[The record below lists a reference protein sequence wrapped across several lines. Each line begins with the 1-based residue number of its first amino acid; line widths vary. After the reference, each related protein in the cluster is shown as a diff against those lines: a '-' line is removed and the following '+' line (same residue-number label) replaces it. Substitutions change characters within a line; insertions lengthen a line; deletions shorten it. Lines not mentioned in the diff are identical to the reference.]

1 MRLSGTVAV
10 ITGAGGGIGAAL
22 ARRFAAEGV
31 AGLCLADVDER
42 ALADVMADLHLA
54 SGAAGAAGGAAGNDR
69 RVLSIRTDVTDEAQV
84 RAMVETTIAELGP
97 IDLLC
102 SNAGV
107 ATGRGLD
114 APGDVWERTWS
125 VNVLAH
131 LYAARAAI
139 PHMLARGRGYLLN
152 TCSAAGLLTQP
163 GDAPYAVTKNA
174 AVAFAEWLAVTYG
187 DQGLKVSALC
197 PQGVR
202 TAMLDVGL
210 SGFHEAARVVAAA
223 GKVLEPDEVAD
234 AVVAGLAAERF
245 LILPHPE
252 VAEYVRRKGDDRD
265 RWLAGMRRLVA
276 SLPG

>member
-1 MRLSGTVAV
+1 MRLSGTVAI
-10 ITGAGGGIGAAL
+10 ITGAGGGIGAAM

-31 AGLCLADVDER
+31 AGLCLADIDEP
-42 ALADVMADLHLA
+42 AMADLAADLHM
-54 SGAAGAAGGAAGNDR
+54 AAGHDC
-69 RVLSIRTDVTDEAQV
+69 RVLSMRTDVTDEAQV
-84 RAMVETTIAELGP
+84 RSMIDTVIAEFGG
-97 IDLLC
+97 IDLVC

-114 APGDVWERTWS
+114 APDGIWERAWS

-131 LYAARAAI
+131 VYAARAVV
-139 PHMLARGRGYLLN
+139 PHMLARGGGYLLN

-187 DQGLKVSALC
+187 GQGIKVSALC

-202 TAMLDVGL
+202 TAMLD
-210 SGFHEAARVVAAA
+210 SGFAESHEAARVVAAA
-223 GKVLEPDEVAD
+223 GKVLAPDEVAD
-234 AVVAGLAAERF
+234 VVVAGLAAERF

-252 VAEYVRRKGDDRD
+252 VAEYVRRKADDRD
-265 RWLAGMRRLVA
+265 RWLAGLRRLVA
-276 SLPG
+276 SLDG